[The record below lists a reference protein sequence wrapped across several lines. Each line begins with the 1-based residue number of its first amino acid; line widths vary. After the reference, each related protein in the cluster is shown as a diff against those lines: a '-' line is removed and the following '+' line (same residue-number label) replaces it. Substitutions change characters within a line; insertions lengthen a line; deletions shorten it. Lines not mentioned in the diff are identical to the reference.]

1 MIICGPR
8 EASVHLKKPIIV
20 SLPHCASLRHGHWS
34 VSLHQSDELAS
45 ATPSRDN
52 DAFRTWHKVVTLG
65 QETINTPVYAQLD
78 INTCHIVSDS
88 LAAFA
93 LTGASANS
101 GSATKSLR
109 LAAFAQDGPPASDL
123 TVRVYCLSDTDDAL
137 NFVAESE
144 RRYNGRL
151 LDKPI
156 SVLLQDAGDDLCLS
170 VESLNPVW
178 TCQKGADYLEVP
190 FNHIWNSSNPTLH
203 CSFTFRSR
211 DRGDAKLNLSLAV
224 SQKNAPSNL
233 GGKNILKVHCDL
245 SQPPQQQQQQRLLHL
260 SNNNPVVPYES
271 NRFRLSQTMLYSLS
285 KLLDPPNTQGNDWRL
300 LAERLNL
307 HRYVTFFATRPSPT
321 ESILSLW
328 EARNRELLAI
338 SNLMNVLRGMGRFDA
353 AAVLEQDLEIR

>member
-1 MIICGPR
+1 MVICGPR
-8 EASVHLKKPIIV
+8 EASVHLKKPVIL

-45 ATPSRDN
+45 ATPKRDN

-93 LTGASANS
+93 LTGASAKS

-156 SVLLQDAGDDLCLS
+156 SVLLQVNISFKLIFL
-170 VESLNPVW
+170 VEK
-178 TCQKGADYLEVP
+178 CFYEFK
-190 FNHIWNSSNPTLH
+190 
-203 CSFTFRSR
+203 TF
-211 DRGDAKLNLSLAV
+211 
-224 SQKNAPSNL
+224 
-233 GGKNILKVHCDL
+233 
-245 SQPPQQQQQQRLLHL
+245 
-260 SNNNPVVPYES
+260 
-271 NRFRLSQTMLYSLS
+271 
-285 KLLDPPNTQGNDWRL
+285 
-300 LAERLNL
+300 
-307 HRYVTFFATRPSPT
+307 
-321 ESILSLW
+321 
-328 EARNRELLAI
+328 AI
-338 SNLMNVLRGMGRFDA
+338 SQNL
-353 AAVLEQDLEIR
+353 